1 MNQNPFISNF
11 PQLLEKIKL
20 DIQNHEDS
28 LFINS
33 DDGVFDKLFIQ
44 VLERRIKSKKI
55 KFFAIRNISLK
66 PEFVGLGLFSSFLSQ
81 LEELNINLL
90 FHDVVNPNLK
100 KYLLDRNYEILC
112 EKKYECTVISLFKMN
127 NQNSKNFQKSLISTK
142 V

>member
-1 MNQNPFISNF
+1 MQDSINNQNTTKNIANVFILNGNEEH
-11 PQLLEKIKL
+11 LLFLYNIFKNN
-20 DIQNHEDS
+20 DTFIQYLTS

-90 FHDVVNPNLK
+90 FHDVVNK
-100 KYLLDRNYEILC
+100 
-112 EKKYECTVISLFKMN
+112 
-127 NQNSKNFQKSLISTK
+127 
-142 V
+142 